1 MRTRLLWPLALLAMM
16 FSLATGPTPAQEPKG
31 DAKDKAALTKN
42 AEAFL
47 EAFHKGD
54 AKALAGMW
62 APEGDYTDQKG
73 RHLKGREAIEK
84 AFKGLFAE
92 NKGLKVR
99 IESDSLR
106 FVTPEVAIEDGTTF
120 VISPD
125 GSPPSRARYTIVHV
139 KKDGQWLLSSVR
151 DAPYTPPGNYENLR
165 GLEWAVGNWS
175 AEEKDDAE
183 HLSLSW
189 TDNRNFLVGT
199 FAATVKGVEVGKA
212 THWVGWDPQAK
223 RIRSWIFDAA
233 GGFGEG
239 AWTRDGDKWV
249 LKTKSVLQDGKNA
262 TATYLLGRVDADT
275 LTLQAKDRTVD
286 GKAVPDTKESKLQ
299 RVK

>member
-1 MRTRLLWPLALLAMM
+1 MGVAAGPGLA
-16 FSLATGPTPAQEPKG
+16 QQVKG
-31 DAKDKAALTKN
+31 DPKDMAALAKN
-42 AEAFL
+42 AEAFI
-47 EAFHKGD
+47 EAFHMGD
-54 AKALAGMW
+54 AKALAAMW
-62 APEGDYTDQKG
+62 TPEGDYTGVTG
-73 RHLKGREAIEK
+73 RHFQGREAIEK
-84 AFKGLFAE
+84 AFQAFFAD

-125 GSPPSRARYTIVHV
+125 GSPPSRARYTIVHL
-139 KKDGQWLLSSVR
+139 KKDGKWFLSSVR
-151 DAPYTPPGNYENLR
+151 DAPYTPAGNYEHLR

-175 AEEKDDAE
+175 AEDKGAAE

-189 TDNRNFLVGT
+189 TDNQNFLVGT

-212 THWVGWDPQAK
+212 THWIGWDPQAK

-239 AWTRDGDKWV
+239 AWTRDGDKWAI
-249 LKTKSVLQDGKNA
+249 KTKSVLQDGKNA
-262 TATYLLGRVDADT
+262 TATFLLGRVDADT
-275 LTLQAKDRTVD
+275 LTLRARDRTVD
-286 GKAVPDTKESKLQ
+286 GKAVPDTKEFKLK